1 MSERALP
8 VEGSCRCGQVRVR
21 ISAPPM
27 LSMACH
33 CAGCQ
38 KMTASAFALTATIPA
53 AGFEVVQGVPVVGG
67 LHGAQ
72 AHHYH
77 CPHCMSWVFTRA
89 EGLDWF
95 VNLRPTMLD
104 PPRWTEPLCEIWTDE
119 KLPWVKLQVS
129 RSFPRFPTPEQFG
142 ELTREYQARGAI

>member
-53 AGFEVVQGVPVVGG
+53 AGFEVIQGEPVVGG
-67 LHGAQ
+67 LHA
-72 AHHYH
+72 
-77 CPHCMSWVFTRA
+77 R
-89 EGLDWF
+89 
-95 VNLRPTMLD
+95 RPTI
-104 PPRWTEPLCEIWTDE
+104 TI
-119 KLPWVKLQVS
+119 
-129 RSFPRFPTPEQFG
+129 
-142 ELTREYQARGAI
+142 ARTA